1 MKNSLYTSR
10 NNISQSNIID
20 SSRLKHPEN
29 KFGLLTEFVLVYLMV
44 PLLIFFKLIVFSKM
58 TILFLLASIALLLL
72 CCDPNFD
79 KKVLSRFHFTKN
91 HLSKII
97 WRFGLSSAGI
107 LLFILIFSPNSFTQV
122 PLNKPL
128 PWVASSISYLFM
140 SVIPQELLYRAY
152 LFHRY
157 RFLFKGKMLP
167 IIISSLSFSFAHIVY
182 ENYFALSL
190 TLIGGFF
197 FSVTYQ
203 KSRSLIITVVEHFMY
218 GMLIFSSGVGDIIS
232 GS

>member
-1 MKNSLYTSR
+1 MKNPLYINI
-10 NNISQSNIID
+10 NNISQKNSVH
-20 SSRLKHPEN
+20 SPRLKQTEN
-29 KFGLLTEFVLVYLMV
+29 KFGLLTEFVLVYLLI
-44 PLLIFFKLIVFSKM
+44 PLLLFFKMIVFSKM
-58 TILFLLASIALLLL
+58 NILFLLAIISLLLL
-72 CCDPNFD
+72 CCDRNFD
-79 KKVLSRFHFTKN
+79 KKVFLRFHCTKN
-91 HLSKII
+91 QLLTIF

-107 LLFILIFSPNSFTQV
+107 LLLILIFSPNSFSLV

-128 PWVASSISYLFM
+128 PWIASSISYLSM

-157 RFLFKGKMLP
+157 RLLFKGKLLP
-167 IIISSLSFSFAHIVY
+167 IVISTLSFSFAHIVY
-182 ENYFALSL
+182 ENYFALGL
-190 TLIGGFF
+190 TLIGGYF

-232 GS
+232 G